1 MTDITLQA
9 KQPPGAAGYNFQ
21 EVRFG
26 YDPTDHMFVAQYKN
40 QGWQDARIEPFHP
53 LTLSPFAACFHYG
66 QTVFEGMKAYRLSD
80 DRISVFRP
88 DKHHERLN
96 KSLVRMGMPP
106 VPEAL
111 FMDALH
117 ELITLDK
124 QWVSALPGYSL
135 YIRPFVIAS
144 EARIG
149 ARAASEFMFM
159 IVCSPMAKYYD
170 KPLRVKVETQF
181 ARAAEGGVGAA
192 KCGGNYGGAFYPTML
207 AQQQGFDQVL
217 WTDGKHH
224 EFIEESGTMNV
235 MFLLE
240 DVLVTPP
247 LGGTILD
254 GVTRDSVL
262 TLAKDS
268 GVPVEERPISYKEL
282 LQHLEAGNKVE
293 AFGVGT
299 AASLTPIEV
308 IHIEGTDYFPYV
320 STDAAMFR
328 IRERL
333 DGVRRG
339 LLPDQHQWNYL
350 IAD

>member
-1 MTDITLQA
+1 MTDIALQF
-9 KQPPGAAGYNFQ
+9 KQPLKAAAYNFH

-26 YDPTDHMFVAQYKN
+26 YDPTDHMFIAEYKN
-40 QGWQDARIEPFHP
+40 QGWQNARIEPFHP
-53 LTLSPFAACFHYG
+53 LSMSPFAACLHYG
-66 QTVFEGMKAYRLSD
+66 QTVFEGMKAYRHSD
-80 DRISVFRP
+80 DTVSVFRP
-88 DKHHERLN
+88 DKHRERLN

-106 VPEAL
+106 VPEDL
-111 FMDALH
+111 FRDALH
-117 ELITLDK
+117 TLVALDK

-149 ARAASEFMFM
+149 ARAASEFVFM

-181 ARAAEGGVGAA
+181 VRAVEGGVGAA
-192 KCGGNYGGAFYPTML
+192 KCGGNYGGAFYPAML
-207 AQQQGFDQVL
+207 AQEQGFDQVL

-224 EFIEESGTMNV
+224 QFIEESGTMNV
-235 MFLLE
+235 MFLLD

-247 LGGTILD
+247 LNGTILD

-262 TLAKDS
+262 TLAKDA
-268 GVPVEERPISYKEL
+268 GVPVEERPISYQEL

-299 AASLTPIEV
+299 AASLTPIEA

-320 STDAAMFR
+320 SADALMFR
-328 IRERL
+328 FRERL
-333 DGVRRG
+333 DAIRRG
-339 LLPDQHQWNYL
+339 LAADEHQWNYL
-350 IAD
+350 IAE